1 VLELTMGGGDVA
13 REDASYRARGVRYRP
28 VPPPGG
34 RPPVWVGGN
43 SKAAMQRA
51 ARHDGWAPFH
61 TAGFARAS
69 RTAPIETI
77 DELRGAIAFVR
88 SMVSDARDGA
98 FDVCWSES
106 LISDASVSVDERCG
120 RLASL
125 AAAGVTWTTVSVPG
139 VSRGE
144 VLDGVAAFGRDV
156 IGAMWEEER
165 GYTRSPLGSRS
176 PFLWLS
182 R

>member
-1 VLELTMGGGDVA
+1 VV
-13 REDASYRARGVRYRP
+13 
-28 VPPPGG
+28 
-34 RPPVWVGGN
+34 
-43 SKAAMQRA
+43 
-51 ARHDGWAPFH
+51 
-61 TAGFARAS
+61 
-69 RTAPIETI
+69 
-77 DELRGAIAFVR
+77 
-88 SMVSDARDGA
+88 
-98 FDVCWSES
+98 
-106 LISDASVSVDERCG
+106 SDASVSVDERCG